1 MTSKIKDAHLRVN
14 LNELVHTL
22 VRELATSLRKI
33 GIYGP
38 GHPSSVKALEKPFL
52 ALDRIF
58 KFKKYINFN
67 LQQGYLFVL
76 NIRLKESVFN
86 QEILKYMQAL
96 DINAMLF
103 EREISVPEF
112 GKFCDRL
119 VRRVSP
125 SDNAVNMSS
134 YLKEKKISTIEINSE
149 RAYWAFENMSH
160 LRGDI
165 DFDTTIGNVLSILL
179 PNNLEK
185 LAKLYRLDEN
195 YALKKG
201 YDYEYDLLKLAI
213 PDKVAIIPSEKIK
226 EQVTQHLSKLKEA
239 DPEQLVELLENGKV
253 VYQLINYHPEKENI
267 IEKVDALNKEHED
280 YLNQLKEFRS
290 PTGKIKMETSNYI
303 DTLLEHFFSD
313 GSPALDHEEFID
325 AFNKLLKTGQ
335 QKKAKQIIGD
345 FVERMTSVSFND
357 RQKSLS
363 LLLTLIQSINPVTE
377 NQLFC
382 QVIDQICEDV
392 AAKKETYE
400 YSELIL
406 AIIDRA
412 FQQRKFD
419 KIAEMIKVMN
429 SRRTQKDTVMVYDS
443 LVIKKVFSR
452 LNEDEFIDRLI
463 KELLNVNSITV
474 PYLKTIFAE
483 LASEE
488 AAMALSNVIS
498 HPNRQVRQYSMR
510 FLSEM
515 GKAALAVCSR
525 ILTDKNMFERPDGR
539 YELPDERWYIVR
551 NAIFVL
557 GLLEDKEG
565 AILLR
570 RNINDPDI
578 RVRREILASLER
590 IGGEEACDIFMMMAN
605 DIDREIR
612 ETAVLKI
619 GLIGDQDHAP
629 LLIDLATT
637 NPHIS
642 LQAIQSLGQIGGKQ
656 AIEFMGRTLLD
667 SEEIALIAG
676 DVVSKDDIRMAI
688 IKALGKIGGRHA
700 IQKIV
705 DYKENLPKAQ
715 KIFFKN
721 SSINKTIEEILNRT

>member
-1 MTSKIKDAHLRVN
+1 MVSKIKDSHLRVN

-52 ALDRIF
+52 AFDRLF

-86 QEILKYMQAL
+86 QEILKYMQSL

-119 VRRVSP
+119 VRRIAP
-125 SDNAVNMSS
+125 NDNAINMSS
-134 YLKEKKISTIEINSE
+134 FLKENRIESIEVNSE
-149 RAYWAFENMSH
+149 RAYWGFENMTH

-165 DFDTTIGNVLSILL
+165 DFDTTIGNVLSVLL
-179 PNNLEK
+179 PNSIEK

-195 YALKKG
+195 YAIRKG
-201 YDYEYDLLKLAI
+201 FDYEYDLVKLAI
-213 PDKVAIIPSEKIK
+213 PEKIALLPAEKIK
-226 EQVTQHLSKLKEA
+226 EQVSQHLSQLIDA
-239 DPEQLVELLENGKV
+239 DEEKRSELLENGKTI
-253 VYQLINYHPEKENI
+253 YQLINYHPDKENI

-280 YLNQLKEFRS
+280 YLRQLKEFRS
-290 PTGKIKMETSNYI
+290 PTGKIKMEASTYI
-303 DTLLEHFFSD
+303 DNLLDNIFSE
-313 GSPALDHEEFID
+313 GSPGLDHEEFIE

-335 QKKAKQIIGD
+335 QKKAKEIIAD
-345 FVERMTSVSFND
+345 FVERMTSTSFND

-363 LLLTLIQSINPVTE
+363 LLLTLIQTINPVTE

-382 QVIDQICEDV
+382 QVIDKICDDI

-419 KIAEMIKVMN
+419 KIARMVQVMN
-429 SRRTQKDTVMVYDS
+429 QRRTRKDTVMVYDS
-443 LVIKKVFSR
+443 IVIKKVFDR
-452 LNEDEFIDRLI
+452 LNEDDFINRLI
-463 KELLNVNSITV
+463 KEFLTVNTV
-474 PYLKTIFAE
+474 TIPDLKTIFVE
-483 LASEE
+483 IGSEQ
-488 AAMALSNVIS
+488 AAMALSNIIS
-498 HPNRQVRQYSMR
+498 HPNRQVRQYSMK
-510 FLSEM
+510 FLADM
-515 GKAALAVCSR
+515 GKAALAVCAR
-525 ILTDKNMFERPDGR
+525 ILTDKDMFARQDGR
-539 YELPDERWYIVR
+539 YELPDENWYIVR

-565 AILLR
+565 AVLLR

-619 GLIGDQDHAP
+619 GIIGDQEHAP
-629 LLIDLATT
+629 LLIDLAST
-637 NPHIS
+637 NPNITLH
-642 LQAIQSLGQIGGKQ
+642 AIHSLGQIGGKK
-656 AIEFMGRTLLD
+656 AIEFLGRSLMDTA
-667 SEEIALIAG
+667 EIAQMAG
-676 DVVSKDDIRMAI
+676 DRISKDDIRVAI
-688 IKALGKIGGRHA
+688 IKALGKIGGRTA

-715 KIFFKN
+715 KLFFKN
-721 SSINKTIEEILNRT
+721 SSINKAIEEILSR